1 MNDSRKEV
9 AALARRYAAEALT
22 ALAEIAHNPDSAP
35 ASRDEARKILER
47 RLPQ

>member
-1 MNDSRKEV
+1 MIAEKR
-9 AALARRYAAEALT
+9 LPLLYAAEALT